1 MLFNIPITAI
11 IMIAFV
17 VGVVSILAV
26 GAINTVFDKKTVLIS
41 IITVVLLVI
50 VGFGG
55 LYLYYNKTESGKRDA
70 RTWQSNISAG
80 INRRVRVYDV
90 DGDLLEEY
98 EGQFDIEY
106 SDERILFDDEQG
118 NRHIIYFKTGTVLV
132 DEVA

>member
-1 MLFNIPITAI
+1 MIFNIPITAL
-11 IMIAFV
+11 IMITLV
-17 VGVVSILAV
+17 VGVISILAI
-26 GAINTVFDKKTVLIS
+26 GAIYTLFDKKTVLIS
-41 IITVVLLVI
+41 IITVVLLFVI
-50 VGFGG
+50 GFGG

-70 RTWQSNISAG
+70 RTWQSNITAG
-80 INRRVRVYDV
+80 INRKVRVYDV